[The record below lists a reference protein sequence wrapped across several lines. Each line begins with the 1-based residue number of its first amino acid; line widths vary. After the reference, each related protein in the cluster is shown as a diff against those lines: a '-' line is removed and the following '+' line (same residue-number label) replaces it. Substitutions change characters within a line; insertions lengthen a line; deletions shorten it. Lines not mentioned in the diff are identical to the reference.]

1 MSLPNIQF
9 NISSNGLGLLQSDIQ
24 KIPGFVLTGATVA
37 GTNKVTVGTSYQI
50 FSLDEAV
57 NLGIEET
64 GTNAFAYKHIKA
76 FYDEAKKGAEL
87 WFMLVLSTITLEDMA
102 DITKAYGK
110 KLLSDA
116 SGKVRVI
123 GLLKKSGT
131 TETITQGLDA
141 DVHLAVVKAQQL
153 CEDFA
158 ARYFPVRCW
167 IGGNKFSGT
176 VADLKDYTTTQYNKV
191 SILISNNDAS
201 KEASI
206 GLLLGR
212 ISSIPTQRKI
222 SRVKDGAIEP
232 FNSYFTNGEKV
243 ETLDTSWDAIDNK
256 NYTFLRLFANRSGY
270 FFTGDKT
277 LTLPTDDFNTQSRG
291 LVMDEAVLIAYATL
305 VDELSDEIPV
315 TAGGT
320 IHPAIIKGW
329 QNAIERQII
338 GLMVSQGKLS
348 GAKAFIDENQQ
359 VLVTNNINVTLQL
372 LPVGYSDFITVNIGF
387 TTNLE

>member
-37 GTNKVTVGTSYQI
+37 GVNKVTAGTSYQI

-87 WFMLVLSTITLEDMA
+87 WFMVVTAAITLEDMA
-102 DITKAYGK
+102 DKTKAYGK

-123 GLLKKSGT
+123 GFLKKSGVA
-131 TETITQGLDA
+131 EVITDGLDV
-141 DVHLAVVKAQQL
+141 DVHLAVVKAQEL
-153 CEDFA
+153 CQDFA
-158 ARYFPVRCW
+158 DRFFPVRAW
-167 IGGNKFSGT
+167 IGGNKFNGN
-176 VADLKDYTTTQYNKV
+176 VADLKDYATTQFNKV
-191 SILISNNDAS
+191 SILLSNNDAS

-206 GLLLGR
+206 GMLLGR
-212 ISSIPTQRKI
+212 VSSIPTQRKI

-243 ETLDTSWDAIDNK
+243 ETLDTAWDAIDNK

-291 LVMDEAVLIAYATL
+291 LVMDEAVLLAYATL
-305 VDELSDEIPV
+305 VEELSDEIPV
-315 TAGGT
+315 TPAGT

-348 GAKAFIDENQQ
+348 GAKAFIDENQN